1 VPFGVTTFVVY
12 SLCMLTS
19 GGVIKWPTQMGGN
32 LEAIFLNC
40 MGYFRGP
47 HKWMKFCNI
56 GELGGVI
63 MWPTQIG
70 GIFGAIFGES
80 GGALKWPT
88 QMGDILGAIL
98 VHQVG

>member
-1 VPFGVTTFVVY
+1 
-12 SLCMLTS
+12 
-19 GGVIKWPTQMGGN
+19 
-32 LEAIFLNC
+32 
-40 MGYFRGP
+40 
-47 HKWMKFCNI
+47 MKFCNI